1 LKPAGDINIKNIG
14 SFYRDL
20 EEEFAGSGDV
30 VIDLSAVKRIDL
42 AAAQVIIA
50 AGRKG
55 KELKRQIKLKGVSP
69 DLKKLFAISGIKV

>member
-1 LKPAGDINIKNIG
+1 MKPEGDINIKNIG
-14 SFYRDL
+14 TFYRDL
-20 EEEFAGSGDV
+20 EDEFAGGGDV

-55 KELKRQIKLKGVSP
+55 KELNRVVRLKGVSP
-69 DLKKLFAISGIKV
+69 DLKKLFYISGVKI